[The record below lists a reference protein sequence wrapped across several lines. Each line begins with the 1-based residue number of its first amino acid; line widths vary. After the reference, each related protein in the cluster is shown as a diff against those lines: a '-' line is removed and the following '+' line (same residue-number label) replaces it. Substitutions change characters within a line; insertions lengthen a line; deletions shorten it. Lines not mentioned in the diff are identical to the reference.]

1 MTTDTMEAV
10 AGRLAALLDGGGERL
25 GGEGHGGLVAEP
37 VVALAALERGTAPA
51 EVWAI
56 DGGQA
61 TVADARCVAV
71 VVVRT
76 ARARWRLGA
85 CVAEEVGPLRTHLL
99 GGDERRSTLARLA
112 GIGLDLP
119 ADTVVDANLLRDVA
133 EWEALAATVADAEPG
148 ALVIVD
154 GDLRPDWRIPGA
166 WAARILDR
174 AAARGVV
181 VVAVTKH
188 SGLARGGAPLV
199 AALEAEAEAD
209 PNLGPRARWW
219 AAVAHTAPGVEPALR
234 VAVARLDP
242 SARFA
247 FRVDLPSGGS
257 APRVPPETNPDLPS
271 GGGPVDAVLGA
282 LAAVSDDAAFPGYPY
297 PLSVVDGLAA
307 CPGWVRD
314 DARLAL
320 DEHLDRVGVGLVR
333 RERYFADRHRLME
346 RA

>member
-1 MTTDTMEAV
+1 M
-10 AGRLAALLDGGGERL
+10 
-25 GGEGHGGLVAEP
+25 AEP
-37 VVALAALERGTAPA
+37 VISLALLAKGAEPA

-71 VVVRT
+71 VVVRV
-76 ARARWRLGA
+76 ARARWRQGA
-85 CVAEEVGPLRTHLL
+85 CVAEEVGPLQAHLL
-99 GGDERRSTLARLA
+99 GGDERRATLAQLA
-112 GIGLDLP
+112 ASGLDLP
-119 ADTVVDANLLRDVA
+119 ADTALDANLLRDAA
-133 EWEALAATVADAEPG
+133 EWVELARTVEEAAPG

-166 WAARILDR
+166 WAGRILAR
-174 AAARGVV
+174 AAERCVV
-181 VVAVTKH
+181 VAAVTKH

-199 AALEAEAEAD
+199 AALEAEAEAH
-209 PNLGPRARWW
+209 PLLGPRASWW
-219 AAVAHTAPGVEPALR
+219 AVAARTAPGVEPVLR

-247 FRVDLPSGGS
+247 FRVDTPAEVGVPS
-257 APRVPPETNPDLPS
+257 
-271 GGGPVDAVLGA
+271 VLSM

-307 CPGWVRD
+307 CPTWVKY

-320 DEHLDRVGVGLVR
+320 DEHLDREGVDLVR
-333 RERYFADRHRLME
+333 RERYFSDRHRLME